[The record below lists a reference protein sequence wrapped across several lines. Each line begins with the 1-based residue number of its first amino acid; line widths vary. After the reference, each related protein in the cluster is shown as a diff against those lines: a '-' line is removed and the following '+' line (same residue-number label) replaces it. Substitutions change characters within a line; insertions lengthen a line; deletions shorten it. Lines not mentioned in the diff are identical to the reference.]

1 MKANPTITVGIVED
15 NAALAASLRKI
26 VESSPA
32 LQCVGV
38 WRTGEEAL
46 AKAADVRPEVILMDI
61 NLPGISGIETT
72 ARVKVILP
80 EVNILMVTV
89 YADHDKIFQA
99 LKAGACGY
107 LLKATSPPEVL
118 VAIKD
123 IVAGNAPMS
132 PEIARRV
139 VESFHPS
146 VTVAHAAEAGD
157 LDLSP
162 RQMEV
167 LKLIAD
173 GLSNKEIAAELE
185 LSFQTVQVH
194 VRNIFEKLH
203 VRSRTEAA
211 MRYRDGKG

>member
-46 AKAADVRPEVILMDI
+46 EKAADVRPEVILMDI

-72 ARVKVILP
+72 ARIKTILP

-118 VAIKD
+118 IAIKD
-123 IVAGNAPMS
+123 IVSGNAPMS

-146 VTVAHAAEAGD
+146 VTATHAAEPGD
-157 LDLSP
+157 MDISP
-162 RQMEV
+162 RQKEV

-173 GLSNKEIAAELE
+173 GLSNKEIAAELD